1 MFHRITREEWIR
13 SFSQSALSLSF
24 NLGGLLTGTFLV
36 MYLNVFTQAPWVLS
50 LLPGI
55 LSVRGAVGGLLTA
68 RLSTALRI
76 GTIEAN
82 FRQNTRVFQHLFS
95 AMITLTF
102 ISSIVIG
109 LTGGLFNTLF
119 LGLAIKDIV
128 TILLVIVTTMGFSLF
143 LLSPITL
150 GVSIISY
157 KQGLNPDITVYP
169 VISTIADILV
179 TLSYVSVLHII
190 FSSPLGT
197 LLILIF
203 DILFL
208 LTTCYLIAKN
218 YTEAQFVSTL
228 KEFQLT
234 LILVTVIVTITGLMF
249 TRISKILNLSPKIF
263 LVYPTMI
270 TTIGAVG
277 AIVGSTATTKLAL
290 GLCPPSFTSIKYHL
304 VEIGNA
310 WAASLILYALL
321 ASIAFASS
329 PSWLIDEYSK
339 LLLQFFLTNL
349 LAGLVIILISF
360 TIAIYTRQR
369 GWDPDNFVIPLVSS
383 VADSVTTLSLLL
395 VLTKVT

>member
-1 MFHRITREEWIR
+1 MR

-55 LSVRGAVGGLLTA
+55 LSVRGAVGGLFTA

-82 FRQNTRVFQHLFS
+82 FRQNTRVFQLLFS

-109 LTGGLFNTLF
+109 LTGGLVNTLF
-119 LGLAIKDIV
+119 FGLAIKDIV

-150 GVSIISY
+150 GISIISY

-190 FSSPLGT
+190 FSFPLGI

-218 YTEAQFVSTL
+218 YAETQFVSTL

-249 TRISKILNLSPKIF
+249 TRISKILNLSPKLF

-290 GLCPPSFTSIKYHL
+290 GLFPPSFSSIKYHL
-304 VEIGNA
+304 VEISNA
-310 WAASLILYALL
+310 WAASLFLYALL
-321 ASIAFASS
+321 ASIAFAFS
-329 PSWLIDEYSK
+329 PSRLIGEYSK
-339 LLLQFFLTNL
+339 LILQFFLTNL

-383 VADSVTTLSLLL
+383 VADSTTTLSLLL